1 MPARVATCVHS
12 FMRCHVS
19 RPGPISVAFPAV
31 LHSSL
36 STMKTRECKRCGEV
50 GHFVKDCSSRNK
62 PLKGY
67 VAIDP
72 STQQMACN
80 FCGLPGCYDRGE
92 RCPERLALKPDT
104 VKNQPPGILDVL
116 AQPHRQVCHACMRV
130 GNAVREISCAYV
142 EGRRRRAKDRPKGSS
157 GSERQNSTVPK
168 VEQCLRSGARPAI
181 LSFA

>member
-1 MPARVATCVHS
+1 
-12 FMRCHVS
+12 
-19 RPGPISVAFPAV
+19 
-31 LHSSL
+31 
-36 STMKTRECKRCGEV
+36 MKTRECKRCGEV

-116 AQPHRQVCHACMRV
+116 AQPHRQVSARV
-130 GNAVREISCAYV
+130 KRPPKLTPEQRKKAKALAAQKQAEREEHLALK
-142 EGRRRRAKDRPKGSS
+142 RKAKKAEAEAKKKAEAKTGAKGQKSKADKKKDQSKKIQKPKAPMVWRNGTLRPKASWIH
-157 GSERQNSTVPK
+157 N
-168 VEQCLRSGARPAI
+168 
-181 LSFA
+181 